1 MILFY
6 CALRARQLPIKFD
19 GSDRTNV
26 IQQIDHNFPLSL
38 TLLIV
43 EMMSTMFKTKV
54 KPRGATE
61 WFHCRVVSR
70 VFFLFLLL
78 FEHQL
83 DTNPLSFAFLPKI
96 SLFVTFGRWYR
107 QKYFPSFSP
116 ICKPNIEEK
125 GSRVI
130 NPCINIC

>member
-6 CALRARQLPIKFD
+6 CALRARQLPINFD

-54 KPRGATE
+54 KPRGASE

-116 ICKPNIEEK
+116 ICKRRGFSK
-125 GSRVI
+125 RMSVVRKKSH
-130 NPCINIC
+130 

>member
-19 GSDRTNV
+19 ESDRHNV

-38 TLLIV
+38 TLLII

-61 WFHCRVVSR
+61 WFHCRVVFR
-70 VFFLFLLL
+70 VFFPSCA
-78 FEHQL
+78 
-83 DTNPLSFAFLPKI
+83 TCVSNSLSEREDIDFRGFVNQIGNVKKMISQAFSFRNITRKCETLRK
-96 SLFVTFGRWYR
+96 LC
-107 QKYFPSFSP
+107 KYSG
-116 ICKPNIEEK
+116 KYL
-125 GSRVI
+125 
-130 NPCINIC
+130 